1 MDELKKQRPYNEKKV
16 KEQVQQI
23 IRESNAMRLAE
34 IRKTI
39 KLTKVLL
46 AREIGVDKSI
56 ISRIEKGKFST
67 VEIGSLQAYVEALG
81 GKLEIYARI
90 GKKIYRLIDF

>member
-1 MDELKKQRPYNEKKV
+1 
-16 KEQVQQI
+16 
-23 IRESNAMRLAE
+23 MRLAE

-67 VEIGSLQAYVEALG
+67 IEIGTLQAYVEALG
-81 GKLEIYARI
+81 GKLEIYAQI
-90 GKKIYRLIDF
+90 GQNTHRLID